1 MDYIFSMEI
10 RDVSKLI
17 KKAIEEK
24 EKQNLYLMYLADRP
38 YIKNDKGFNEYMK
51 KAFGSKREIKIDNR
65 SKDDIMA
72 EIMKSG

>member
-1 MDYIFSMEI
+1 
-10 RDVSKLI
+10 
-17 KKAIEEK
+17 
-24 EKQNLYLMYLADRP
+24 MYLADRP

-51 KAFGSKREIKIDNR
+51 KAFGNQREIKIDNR